1 MDWTP
6 IYGYLRN
13 WVVASTGLPSA
24 QVGWADQ
31 DRERPKYPYITLLLT
46 SERDVGVPD
55 KQYVWDDG
63 AQVLVEHIVGVKE
76 FVVSIKAETL
86 SQKPTENSKTL
97 LDTLRFNVRKD
108 DTIQAFDTNGIALVT
123 VEPTLNM
130 DAVRALG
137 MTSIA
142 VMDLRLSTMVDD
154 VGNATTAFI
163 KKSQLTGTVEKP
175 IGQETIGPDYYGDT

>member
-13 WVVASTGLPSA
+13 WVVATTGLPAA
-24 QVGWADQ
+24 QVAWADQ
-31 DRERPKYPYITLLLT
+31 DRERPKYPYVTLLLM

-55 KQYVWDDG
+55 KQYVYDSG
-63 AQVLVEHIVGVKE
+63 AQALVEHIVGVKE

-86 SQKPTENSKTL
+86 SQKPTENAKTL
-97 LDTLRFNVRKD
+97 LDALRSSVRAD
-108 DTIQAFDTNGIALVT
+108 ETITAFDTAGIALVT
-123 VEPTLNM
+123 VEPTLNL
-130 DAVRALG
+130 DAVRSLG

-154 VGNATTAFI
+154 VGNATAPFI
-163 KKSQLTGTVEKP
+163 KKSQLTGTVDAP
-175 IGQETIGPDYYGDT
+175 PDLTFGPDYYGDT